1 MKINDEV
8 IAHIAKLV
16 QLGILTG
23 TDIIDH
29 LRMIR
34 LTEQEGELYLDEDYA
49 KTAEENEKRMLIEA
63 EKLASQI
70 NQVEDLATSQLGK

>member
-34 LTEQEGELYLDEDYA
+34 LTEQEGELYLDEEYS
-49 KTAEENEKRMLIEA
+49 KTAEENESRNFLKNVSSA
-63 EKLASQI
+63 GA
-70 NQVEDLATSQLGK
+70 LGSPGSTRE

>member
-1 MKINDEV
+1 MKLNDEV
-8 IAHIAKLV
+8 IAHIAKLL

-34 LTEQEGELYLDEDYA
+34 LQESEGQLYLDSEYV
-49 KTAEENEKRMLIEA
+49 KIAEENEARMLEEA
-63 EKLASQI
+63 EKMAEQF
-70 NQVEDLATSQLGK
+70 NN

>member
-1 MKINDEV
+1 MRLNDSV
-8 IAHIAKLV
+8 IAHIAKLL

-34 LTEQEGELYLDEDYA
+34 LRVSEEEGEIKDELFLAKDYEKSA
-49 KTAEENEKRMLIEA
+49 DSNVEKMLNEISTLSK
-63 EKLASQI
+63 
-70 NQVEDLATSQLGK
+70 